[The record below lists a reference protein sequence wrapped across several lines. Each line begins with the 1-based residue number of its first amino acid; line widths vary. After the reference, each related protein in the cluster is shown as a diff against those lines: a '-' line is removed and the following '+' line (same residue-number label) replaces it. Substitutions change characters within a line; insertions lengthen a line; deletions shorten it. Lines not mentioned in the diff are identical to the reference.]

1 MLHNKRH
8 RPPPTLPFFK
18 RKTRP
23 KRLPWEIDMTLCI
36 AAISVGT
43 RFPPRDLSFAIV
55 TITDQRIETD
65 TAGGNFGGKQMP
77 IAQDGQW
84 HVLYSD
90 IVSAAH
96 DFSSTL
102 RTVLEPHQFTRDN
115 LLDRLNQASSVHKQ
129 KLIERLVQSRVGMS
143 FEYFRLHGEQEMP
156 ADVRSRLWYDIE
168 RLDYECELILC
179 GFLGNMPNLFQIKRY
194 GDVEKADHFAAI
206 GSGAVIAESV
216 LYQREQKH
224 SNELNETLY
233 NVYEA

>member
-1 MLHNKRH
+1 
-8 RPPPTLPFFK
+8 
-18 RKTRP
+18 
-23 KRLPWEIDMTLCI
+23 MTLCI

-55 TITDQRIETD
+55 TITDQRIQTD
-65 TAGGNFGGKQMP
+65 TAGGNFGSKQMP

-102 RTVLEPHQFTRDN
+102 RTVLQPHEFTRDN

-143 FEYFRLHGEQEMP
+143 FEHFRLHGEQEMP
-156 ADVRSRLWYDIE
+156 ADVRNRVWYDIE
-168 RLDYECELILC
+168 RLDYGCELILC
-179 GFLGNMPNLFQIKRY
+179 GFLGS
-194 GDVEKADHFAAI
+194 A
-206 GSGAVIAESV
+206 
-216 LYQREQKH
+216 
-224 SNELNETLY
+224 
-233 NVYEA
+233 